1 MGGAIYIF
9 MRGINQTGAG
19 VHLQRPPRA
28 LIETLDS
35 LFAGITL

>member
-1 MGGAIYIF
+1 

-35 LFAGITL
+35 LFAGSTV